1 MTQPRP
7 QATDAARPA
16 LRVLAEPGPDDAAL
30 VVAAQADPRAFA
42 PLYARYV
49 GPVYR
54 YCAAR
59 LDSREAAEDATAEV
73 FARVLA
79 ALARYRDGSFAAW
92 LFRIAH
98 NVVAD
103 LHRRRAPAAPLVAAG
118 DPPDPSRTA
127 EEEAVAD
134 AEQAAL
140 WAALA
145 TLPDDQRATIEL
157 QLLGWPD
164 ERIAG
169 ALGKSAAAV
178 RMLRYRAHRR
188 LRLLLIRSDVSGADA
203 PGRPS

>member
-1 MTQPRP
+1 MTRPRP
-7 QATDAARPA
+7 QTTDAARPA
-16 LRVLAEPGPDDAAL
+16 LRLLAGPESDDAAL
-30 VVAAQADPRAFA
+30 VAAAQADPHAFA

-59 LDSREAAEDATAEV
+59 LDSREAAEDATGEI
-73 FARVLA
+73 FARVLT
-79 ALARYRDGSFAAW
+79 ALARYREGSFAAW

-103 LHRRRAPAAPLVAAG
+103 LHRRPPAVPLAAAG
-118 DPPDPSRTA
+118 DPPDPDRTA
-127 EEEAVAD
+127 EEQAVAG
-134 AEQAAL
+134 AERAAL

-145 TLPDDQRATIEL
+145 TLPDEQRATIEL

-169 ALGKSAAAV
+169 ALGKSPAAV

-188 LRLLLIRSDVSGADA
+188 LRLLLIRADP

>member
-1 MTQPRP
+1 MTHPRP

-16 LRVLAEPGPDDAAL
+16 LRVLAEPEPDDAAL
-30 VVAAQADPRAFA
+30 VVAAQADPHAFA

-103 LHRRRAPAAPLVAAG
+103 LHPLAAAG
-118 DPPDPSRTA
+118 DPPDPGRTA
-127 EEEAVAD
+127 EEEAVAG
-134 AEQAAL
+134 AERAAL

-145 TLPDDQRATIEL
+145 TLPDDQRATIEPATARL
-157 QLLGWPD
+157 ARRADRRRARQELPPPCGCCATA
-164 ERIAG
+164 RTAG
-169 ALGKSAAAV
+169 SACCSI
-178 RMLRYRAHRR
+178 RA
-188 LRLLLIRSDVSGADA
+188 GPTGTA
-203 PGRPS
+203 PS

>member
-1 MTQPRP
+1 MTHPRP

-16 LRVLAEPGPDDAAL
+16 LRVLAEPEPDDAAL
-30 VVAAQADPRAFA
+30 VVAAQADPHAFA

-73 FARVLA
+73 FAHVLA

-103 LHRRRAPAAPLVAAG
+103 LHRRRAPAAPVAAPATRPTPAA
-118 DPPDPSRTA
+118 PPRRRRWPAPSGRRSGRRWRPCPTISARRSSCNCSVGPTSGLPARSARAPPPCGCCATARTA
-127 EEEAVAD
+127 
-134 AEQAAL
+134 
-140 WAALA
+140 
-145 TLPDDQRATIEL
+145 
-157 QLLGWPD
+157 G
-164 ERIAG
+164 
-169 ALGKSAAAV
+169 SACC
-178 RMLRYRAHRR
+178 
-188 LRLLLIRSDVSGADA
+188 
-203 PGRPS
+203 